1 MITADAFHALT
12 QSLAPSGTRLVA
24 VSKFQPVEKIRA
36 LYDLGQRD
44 FGENYAQELAE
55 KAPQLPPDIRWH
67 FIGHLQKNKVKYIAP
82 FVHLIHSVDSYEL
95 LAEIQK
101 RAASSPSFGGGEGG
115 GRTIDVLLELKVAEE
130 DTKHGLGETEI
141 IRLLDQLDAQA
152 DGFGNI
158 RVCGL
163 MAMASFTSDEAQL
176 SKEFT
181 RAQTAFNHF
190 KSTYFFLKPYFNTLS
205 MGMSGDYQ
213 LAIAH
218 GSTLVRIGTMLFGR
232 RPASGDG
239 QG

>member
-55 KAPQLPPDIRWH
+55 KAPQLPSDIRWH

-101 RAASSPSFGGGEGG
+101 RAAKED
-115 GRTIDVLLELKVAEE
+115 RVIDVLLELKVAEE

-205 MGMSGDYQ
+205 MGMSGDYK

-232 RPASGDG
+232 RPASGDS